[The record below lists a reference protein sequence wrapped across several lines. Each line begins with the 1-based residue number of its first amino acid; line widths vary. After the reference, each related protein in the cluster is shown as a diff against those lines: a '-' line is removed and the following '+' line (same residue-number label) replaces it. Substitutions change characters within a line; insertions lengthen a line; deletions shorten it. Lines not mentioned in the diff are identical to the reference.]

1 LFSGKPLTLKSQV
14 VMSDS
19 NKPIWNR
26 IVAILMCSAVLAT
39 IAYYIAIDHWEN
51 GPSREQQKDR
61 QIEAQ
66 KYAELC
72 ANDTVEEAGALA
84 RLTKANMI
92 LRETGIDTRNL
103 QELAEI
109 NDTFKR
115 GQKEGAEYF
124 RKYKNFL
131 TIDQLQAWQRDRTP
145 DKHEHFKAVY
155 WNGFNDGYVTEESR
169 SKYNS
174 IRPERFKE

>member
-1 LFSGKPLTLKSQV
+1 
-14 VMSDS
+14 MSES
-19 NKPIWNR
+19 NKSIWNR
-26 IVAILMCSAVLAT
+26 VLAILMCSGVLAT
-39 IAYYIAIDHWEN
+39 IVYYAAIDQWEN
-51 GPSREQQKDR
+51 GPAREQQRDQR
-61 QIEAQ
+61 AAAQ

-72 ANDTVEEAGALA
+72 ANDTVEEAAALG
-84 RLTKANMI
+84 RLTKANII

-115 GQKEGAEYF
+115 AQKEGPEYF

-131 TIDQLQAWQRDRTP
+131 TLAQLQKWEHDRTP
-145 DKHEHFKAVY
+145 DNHERFKAVY

-169 SKYNS
+169 SVYNR
-174 IRPERFKE
+174 IRPERFKD